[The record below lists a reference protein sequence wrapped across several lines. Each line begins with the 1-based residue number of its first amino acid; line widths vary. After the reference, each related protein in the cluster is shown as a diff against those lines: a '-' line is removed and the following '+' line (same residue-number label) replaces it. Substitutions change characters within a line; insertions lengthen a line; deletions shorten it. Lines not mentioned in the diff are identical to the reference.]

1 MKVNYNH
8 GNVLIFFIYEFIIW
22 NKRKIHREYLGI
34 KISTTKEKEKKT
46 KTKQEENTIKYP

>member
-46 KTKQEENTIKYP
+46 KSRRKIQ